1 MTGTNRLQILCTM
14 KILALFLLAL
24 PLLAAGQVQK
34 CKINGQ
40 VVYSDSLC
48 GTSGQTI
55 DTSANTIDSSGLR
68 KEAQRQREEAELAEI
83 TANTPRECR
92 FKFYRFGDSTGK
104 ALSDNA
110 KRECIQNILAV
121 KQGRP
126 ITKEAYNRWKDHFDQ
141 TSADRR
147 SAADRA
153 SAATNAATIARSNR
167 DAIDAVG
174 RKLDDPLKCTS
185 DRSVITSSVT
195 CKR

>member
-1 MTGTNRLQILCTM
+1 M
-14 KILALFLLAL
+14 KMLALLLLAL

-48 GTSGQTI
+48 GTSGQTVN
-55 DTSANTIDSSGLR
+55 TSANTIDHSGLR
-68 KEAQRQREEAELAEI
+68 KEAQRMREEADLAEV

-92 FKFYRFGDSTGK
+92 FKFYQVGDSKGRLL
-104 ALSDNA
+104 ADGA
-110 KRECIQNILAV
+110 KKECIQNILAV

-126 ITKEAYNRWKDHFDQ
+126 ITKEAYTRWKDHFDQ
-141 TSADRR
+141 VSADRR
-147 SAADRA
+147 SAVDRA
-153 SAATNAATIARSNR
+153 SAAANAATIARSNR

-185 DRSVITSSVT
+185 DRSVITPSVT